1 MAELLAHDVQ
11 NKLPFH
17 QGFPHV
23 LSMQRGSWVVTIR
36 NCSNT
41 SALALAAVGG
51 QMWRASMDGS
61 VGTRDSG
68 LVYVLMTPVLMSAWV
83 VMQGSHQLAA
93 LFNHVDWRTREL
105 LDCATLALRACW
117 ARSTFELERMSLLQL
132 VLGIPPDSSEEHF
145 RQAAAGPSSVTVQRL
160 RQRAILL
167 PSQPAASS
175 VMLVRRQL
183 NLHAFTQVL
192 EAWLLDPEKPFAFYG
207 PGNFKVDSWLFFH
220 EPDKQLPLVLF
231 VSSKQRLGRETVN
244 AAKIMEEMKKVCAG

>member
-1 MAELLAHDVQ
+1 
-11 NKLPFH
+11 
-17 QGFPHV
+17 
-23 LSMQRGSWVVTIR
+23 
-36 NCSNT
+36 
-41 SALALAAVGG
+41 
-51 QMWRASMDGS
+51 MDGS

-68 LVYVLMTPVLMSAWV
+68 LVYVLMTPMLMSAWV

-231 VSSKQRLGRETVN
+231 VSSKQWLGRQTVN
-244 AAKIMEEMKKVCAG
+244 AAKIMEEMKKDVFGYAQDERALFFDFVYVYVTDQVVQSVPTDEHVVVIPPHLHRAFYGSMQQLLDLVKM